1 MPQPGL
7 EPGPSDPESSTLTTG
22 LLTRRN
28 SEIAVLRGAVGQ
40 YNVIH
45 TLPYESVPPMHKSTY
60 VVECPQTSLN
70 MCVIVDGFQFY

>member
-1 MPQPGL
+1 MK
-7 EPGPSDPESSTLTTG
+7 
-22 LLTRRN
+22 
-28 SEIAVLRGAVGQ
+28 GAVGQ

-45 TLPYESVPPMHKSTY
+45 TLPYESVPPMYKSAY